1 MRSRPLGGAVAR
13 SYGEAM
19 PDATSA
25 RLRAARELRALLRS
39 RAGPGLA
46 VAALAE
52 LHGVLPYDCAALSRW
67 DPAERVHR
75 TVAVVGYPAEV
86 LGFMDRRM
94 HTDPL
99 FDEVRRGGVP
109 TRVRDIPRRRRRGA
123 VFDTVIDP
131 LGFRDGVTQ
140 CLFAADGRY
149 LGMLNASTLDRRHP
163 DDDAVAL
170 LDLLADDLAS
180 ALDPLPAAAPAT
192 AGLATGRAQGLFVT
206 ATAVLPLSPGARR
219 DLAGP
224 RSPLRPL
231 LSSVLAGAA
240 PTGPALALVG
250 HELLEVVL
258 EPRPG
263 GLIVLHRPVPP
274 PFGLTPRELEVLAAL
289 AQGRTNAEIGR
300 ALRIT
305 SRTVATHVEHLL
317 AKTAAPNRA
326 AAARLATR
334 LGLVV

>member
-1 MRSRPLGGAVAR
+1 
-13 SYGEAM
+13 M
-19 PDATSA
+19 PGDAPSP
-25 RLRAARELRALLRS
+25 RLRAARELRALLR
-39 RAGPGLA
+39 AGDRRPTRPDLA
-46 VAALAE
+46 VAALAV

-67 DPAERVHR
+67 DPVEGAHR

-86 LGFMDRRM
+86 LRFLDRRL

-109 TRVRDIPRRRRRGA
+109 VRVRDIPEPKRRGD

-140 CLFAADGRY
+140 CLVAADGRY

-170 LDLLADDLAS
+170 LDLLADDLA
-180 ALDPLPAAAPAT
+180 ALLDPLPAAGPAT
-192 AGLATGRAQGLFVT
+192 AALATGGAEGLYVT
-206 ATAVLPLSPGARR
+206 GTSLLPLSTGARR

-231 LSSVLAGAA
+231 LDAVLAGSARAA
-240 PTGPALALVG
+240 PALVLVG
-250 HELLEVVL
+250 HDLLDVTL

-263 GLIVLHRPVPP
+263 GVVVLHRPAAP
-274 PFGLTPRELEVLAAL
+274 PFGLTPRELEVLAAVSL
-289 AQGRTNAEIGR
+289 GRTNTQIAA

-305 SRTVATHVEHLL
+305 PRTVATHVEHLL
-317 AKTAAPNRA
+317 AKTGTPNRA
-326 AAARLATR
+326 AAARLAAR
-334 LGLVV
+334 LGLLV